1 MIVPP
6 HWRKNSGKL
15 NLDFYEM
22 KDWGVFFREIELF
35 LCFKGFFYEIF
46 YNVSFITSC
55 WSQGLEGVLMCAM
68 NNLIILWNYLNYDV
82 KKSCRTAT
90 ITITQDLDKDL
101 QQQIVEEGVNVFKF
115 NNSIIHTVE
124 GVDEIFYKKIFKWIG
139 ILLFI
144 LMIIF
149 AYFMI

>member
-1 MIVPP
+1 MGTRPGLKCQEGRQSPP
-6 HWRKNSGKL
+6 
-15 NLDFYEM
+15 FPP
-22 KDWGVFFREIELF
+22 
-35 LCFKGFFYEIF
+35 
-46 YNVSFITSC
+46 
-55 WSQGLEGVLMCAM
+55 VLMCAM